1 MDGGRP
7 NSADAQNSKPEQR
20 IAARRAKL
28 DAARAA
34 KKAGTE
40 DGVGGAELEPK
51 LGKGE
56 EQIRTSRKNLE
67 DLKSKAAEQVTRFR
81 VDTDV
86 AENERRIQEE
96 GQREQRLL
104 KKDDEAASS
113 AKRNASVQMKWDA
126 LFGKTIPQDL
136 LREINAQNGAC
147 MKIIQSKDRLIDELK
162 EELKNKDEEYVKAL
176 KAQALA
182 IDNLIETMHKR
193 TREMIVKY
201 SDELQAIED
210 AFMAERRELLHEQ
223 GEEVERITQK
233 RRDEEQKNSKR
244 RQENVE
250 DWQSKLHDIHEQYG
264 EYYNKLKSQLQREIQ
279 GLEQQLE
286 EMRALYQLNAEKLN
300 YNLQVL
306 SERVKEND
314 KAIQTHKRKLA
325 RLQDVLSGLITKYA
339 ETDKNFR
346 HNNQILTDSY
356 RRITEQYKDLQLKFQ
371 YFEKADTEKFRKVWA
386 MNEGDAMRLVNQCLK
401 ADRVVFEHQLGVEWK
416 PPSLDFWLEEAAEV
430 RAEGEE
436 DDVQEEEEDRELS
449 EGALAMLEV
458 LKAQCNFLVP
468 EQVRRNIQML
478 EAGGGDEERRQAA
491 NQQLDHIFKALGV
504 DTHADIRRMLQ
515 HFLVEP
521 DSLEP
526 QLISQQDC
534 VKALQAFMEQQNRN
548 ASLATSRQH
557 QQASVEEKN
566 RQRRRREE
574 REFWVRMAN
583 VVPESH
589 YRIWTA
595 LEKGLEKYQKQLQS
609 RAKLIDE
616 TDAIR
621 QQNDELRAL
630 LNTYMQSKINEE
642 LFNPPQLTVAA
653 LPPPP
658 QQQQAPPAAAPAAGP
673 PPPEQAAQSG

>member
-1 MDGGRP
+1 MDGGGRP
-7 NSADAQNSKPEQR
+7 SSAENAMSKPEHR
-20 IAARRAKL
+20 IAVRRQKL

-34 KKAGTE
+34 KRAGTE
-40 DGVGGAELEPK
+40 DGGGHLEQVEK
-51 LGKGE
+51 MGKGE
-56 EQIRTSRKNLE
+56 EQIRESRRNVE
-67 DLKSKAAEQVTRFR
+67 DLKLKAAEEVTRYR
-81 VDTDV
+81 VDTDA

-126 LFGKTIPQDL
+126 LFQKTIPQDL
-136 LREINAQNGAC
+136 LREINAQNDAC
-147 MKIIQSKDRLIDELK
+147 MKIITSKDRLITELK
-162 EELKNKDEEYVKAL
+162 SELRNKDEDYVKAL

-182 IDNLIETMHKR
+182 IDNLIKAMHDR
-193 TREMIVKY
+193 TDQMIHRY
-201 SDELQAIED
+201 NDELDAIEW
-210 AFMAERRELLHEQ
+210 AFKQERKELL
-223 GEEVERITQK
+223 
-233 RRDEEQKNSKR
+233 EEQKEDIEQLTNKRKEEQEKNVKR
-244 RQENVE
+244 RQESVE
-250 DWQSKLHDIHEQYG
+250 DWQSKLHGIHELFG
-264 EYYNKLKSQLQREIQ
+264 EHYNKLKSQLQREIQ

-339 ETDKNFR
+339 ETDKTFR

-371 YFEKADTEKFRKVWA
+371 YFERADTEKFHQVWS
-386 MNEGDAMRLVNQCLK
+386 MNEADAMSLVNQCLK
-401 ADRVVFEHQLGVEWK
+401 ADRVVFEHQLGVEWH
-416 PPSLDFWLEEAAEV
+416 PPPLDFWQEEAAEM
-430 RAEGEE
+430 RTDGQEE
-436 DDVQEEEEDRELS
+436 DAPEEEEDRELS
-449 EGALAMLEV
+449 EGALEMLEI
-458 LKAQCNFLVP
+458 LKKQCTFLVP
-468 EQVRRNIQML
+468 EQTRRNIQML
-478 EAGGGDEERRQAA
+478 AAGGTDEEKKQAKD
-491 NQQLDHIFKALGV
+491 NELECIFKALGV
-504 DTHADIRRMLQ
+504 DTHADVRRMLQ
-515 HFLVEP
+515 HFVNGQ
-521 DSLEP
+521 DADALEP

-534 VKALQAFMEQQNRN
+534 IKALQAFMEQQNRF
-548 ASLATSRQH
+548 ASLASSRQH
-557 QQASVEEKN
+557 QQASAEERN

-583 VVPESH
+583 VIPEPH
-589 YRIWTA
+589 WRIWGA
-595 LEKGLEKYQKQLQS
+595 LEKGLEKYLKQLQN

-653 LPPPP
+653 PPPPP
-658 QQQQAPPAAAPAAGP
+658 QQQVQQMP
-673 PPPEQAAQSG
+673 PPSVQPPPSDQA

>member
-1 MDGGRP
+1 MDAGRP
-7 NSADAQNSKPEQR
+7 SSADNALAKPEQR
-20 IAARRAKL
+20 IAARRQKL

-34 KKAGTE
+34 KRAGAE
-40 DGVGGAELEPK
+40 DGGGIADQEPK

-56 EQIRTSRKNLE
+56 EQIRESRRNLE
-67 DLKSKAAEQVTRFR
+67 DLKMKAAEQVTRFR

-126 LFGKTIPQDL
+126 LFQKTIPQDL
-136 LREINAQNGAC
+136 LREINAQNDAC
-147 MKIIQSKDRLIDELK
+147 MKIILSKDRLINELK

-182 IDNLIETMHKR
+182 IDNLIGTMHSR
-193 TREMIVKY
+193 TQEMILRY
-201 SDELQAIED
+201 NDELQAIED
-210 AFMAERRELLHEQ
+210 AFMAERRELL
-223 GEEVERITQK
+223 
-233 RRDEEQKNSKR
+233 EEQKEEIEHITQRRKDEQDKNVRR
-244 RQENVE
+244 RQDNVE
-250 DWQSKLHDIHEQYG
+250 DWQQRLHGIHELFG
-264 EYYNKLKSQLQREIQ
+264 EHYNKLKSQLQREIQ

-339 ETDKNFR
+339 DTDKNFR

-371 YFEKADTEKFRKVWA
+371 YFEKADTDKFKQVWA
-386 MNEGDAMRLVNQCLK
+386 MNEEEAMRLVNQCLK

-416 PPSLDFWLEEAAEV
+416 PPPLDFWQEEAAEL
-430 RAEGEE
+430 RQDGQE
-436 DDVQEEEEDRELS
+436 DDVPEEEEDRELS
-449 EGALAMLEV
+449 EGALAMLEI
-458 LKAQCNFLVP
+458 LKKQCTFLVP
-468 EQVRRNIQML
+468 EQVRRNIHML
-478 EAGGGDEERRQAA
+478 EMSGSEDEKRQAA

-515 HFLVEP
+515 HFQAPGAES
-521 DSLEP
+521 DALEP
-526 QLISQQDC
+526 HLISQQDC
-534 VKALQAFMEQQNRN
+534 VKALQAFMEQQNRY

-557 QQASVEEKN
+557 QQANVEEKN
-566 RQRRRREE
+566 RLRRRREE
-574 REFWVRMAN
+574 REFWIRMAN
-583 VVPESH
+583 VIPESH
-589 YRIWTA
+589 WRIWGA
-595 LEKGLEKYQKQLQS
+595 LEKGLERYQKQLQS

-653 LPPPP
+653 PPPP
-658 QQQQAPPAAAPAAGP
+658 PNAAPPASRPPAADGGDGQP
-673 PPPEQAAQSG
+673 

>member
-7 NSADAQNSKPEQR
+7 SSAENAMSKPEHR
-20 IAARRAKL
+20 IAARRQKL

-34 KKAGTE
+34 KRAGTE
-40 DGVGGAELEPK
+40 DGGGHLDQEPK

-56 EQIRTSRKNLE
+56 EQIRESRRNVE
-67 DLKSKAAEQVTRFR
+67 DLKMKAAEQVTRFR
-81 VDTDV
+81 VDTDA

-126 LFGKTIPQDL
+126 LFQKTIPQDL
-136 LREINAQNGAC
+136 LREINAQNDAC
-147 MKIIQSKDRLIDELK
+147 MKIIMSKDRLINELK
-162 EELKNKDEEYVKAL
+162 EELRNKDEEYVKAL

-182 IDNLIETMHKR
+182 IDNLIGAMHAR
-193 TREMIVKY
+193 TQEMIVRY
-201 SDELQAIED
+201 GDELQSIED
-210 AFMAERRELLHEQ
+210 AFIAERRELLEEQ
-223 GEEVERITQK
+223 AGEIEHITT
-233 RRDEEQKNSKR
+233 RRKDEEAKNIRR
-244 RQENVE
+244 RQESVE
-250 DWQSKLHDIHEQYG
+250 DWQQKLHGIHELFG
-264 EYYNKLKSQLQREIQ
+264 EHYNKLKSQLQREIQ

-339 ETDKNFR
+339 ETDKTFR

-371 YFEKADTEKFRKVWA
+371 YFEKADTEKFRQVWS
-386 MNEGDAMRLVNQCLK
+386 MNEAEAMALVNQCLK
-401 ADRVVFEHQLGVEWK
+401 ADRVVFEHQLGVEWH
-416 PPSLDFWLEEAAEV
+416 PPPLDFWQEEAAEM
-430 RAEGEE
+430 RTDGQEE
-436 DDVQEEEEDRELS
+436 DAPEEEEDRELS
-449 EGALAMLEV
+449 EGALAMLEI
-458 LKAQCNFLVP
+458 LKKQCTFLVP

-478 EAGGGDEERRQAA
+478 TVGGTDDEKRQAQ
-491 NQQLDHIFKALGV
+491 NQELDHIFKALGV
-504 DTHADIRRMLQ
+504 ESHADIRRMLQ
-515 HFLVEP
+515 HFQVGGQEA

-534 VKALQAFMEQQNRN
+534 VKALQAFMEQQNRF
-548 ASLATSRQH
+548 ASLASSRQH
-557 QQASVEEKN
+557 QQASAEERN

-583 VVPESH
+583 VIPESH
-589 YRIWTA
+589 WRIWGA
-595 LEKGLEKYQKQLQS
+595 LEKGLEKYQKQLQN

-653 LPPPP
+653 PPPP
-658 QQQQAPPAAAPAAGP
+658 PPSQQQPPPGAMQAPPPDMA
-673 PPPEQAAQSG
+673 